1 MYFHKEVIVMNHE
14 LIIIWSDGSVDRYNY
29 ATEEEARRCEN
40 NFKLAFGNQV
50 SWTGLVHKLV

>member
-1 MYFHKEVIVMNHE
+1 MNHE